1 MPKVKPNKFSWQD
14 RRMSF
19 VYALRGIRHVI
30 RTQHN
35 AWLHVVAT
43 AAVLLLGFSLSI
55 SGIEWCCLIVCLT
68 VVWTAEAFNTALESL
83 TDLITPEFHPLA
95 GIAKDVAAGAVL
107 IAAVGTAMVGALVFV
122 PHVWLLLNR

>member
-1 MPKVKPNKFSWQD
+1 
-14 RRMSF
+14 MSF

-95 GIAKDVAAGAVL
+95 GIAKDVAAGAVS

-122 PHVWLLLNR
+122 PHVWLLLYR